1 MNNRFREDLSQY
13 SNAMTL
19 PLPMPTSDTIEITKA
34 ALSIVKK
41 IFRRGIS
48 YKKAGVILGNI
59 TDASAIQQNLF
70 DEIKNRP
77 QRIQLMKNIDKLNH
91 RFGLKSIRLAVEGED
106 KQAWHS
112 KSEYKSGN
120 YLSDINEILTIKI

>member
-1 MNNRFREDLSQY
+1 MIFSSLFLRSLRRAEMNNVSMKFR
-13 SNAMTL
+13 
-19 PLPMPTSDTIEITKA
+19 
-34 ALSIVKK
+34 
-41 IFRRGIS
+41 G